1 MRVELIL
8 LGRAMDSVEKQTGPK
23 TAEELVTSAKVLVID
38 DDYYMRKVIRSLL
51 LAVGIKNFH
60 EASNGVDGLEAIPVI
75 NPDVVILDWEMP
87 NMTGGEFMRFVR
99 SPGGFALPDIPVI
112 MLTGHVERE
121 RVVEAIRHGV
131 NEFLCKPVSARSLQQ
146 RIMSIRANPRPMV
159 RIGDYYGPEPRKVIS
174 NNRQLSDPLEPNW
187 V

>member
-1 MRVELIL
+1 
-8 LGRAMDSVEKQTGPK
+8 MDSVAKQAGSK
-23 TAEELVTSAKVLVID
+23 TAEELITSAKVLVID

-51 LAVGIKNFH
+51 LAVGIKDVH
-60 EASNGVDGLEAIPVI
+60 EASNGIDGLETIPAI

-99 SPGGFALPDIPVI
+99 SPGGFACPDVPVI

-121 RVVEAIRHGV
+121 RVVAAIRLGV
-131 NEFLCKPVSARSLQQ
+131 NEFLCKPVSAKSLQQ
-146 RIMSIRANPRPMV
+146 RILSIRANPRPMV
-159 RIGDYYGPEPRKVIS
+159 RIGNYYGPEPRKVVS
-174 NNRQLSDPLEPNW
+174 NGRQLADPLEPVW